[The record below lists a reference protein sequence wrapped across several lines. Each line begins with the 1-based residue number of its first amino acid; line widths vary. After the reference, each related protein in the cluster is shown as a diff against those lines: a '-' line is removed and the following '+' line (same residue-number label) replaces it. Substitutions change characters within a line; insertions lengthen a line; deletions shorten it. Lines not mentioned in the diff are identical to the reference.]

1 MNPQARFA
9 VAALVS
15 AGVAITTPTAAH
27 ACVQTLGG
35 PPCEVAPATFVI
47 ADVGL
52 HVVNAGLARSIDRA
66 QRLVVQVSA
75 GLYGPWT
82 QTGDVF
88 GLSGDAVDIDVIG
101 AVMRARL
108 VWYPAAKLHGIWLS
122 PFAQAGAASI
132 RDQTAQ
138 PDGAHVG
145 FVASVGASV
154 GYAWWLGAA
163 HHWHLALGLGGQ
175 YHIAAGDPGFA
186 QPYPHIDA
194 IVGYRW

>member
-1 MNPQARFA
+1 MKSQTGLI
-9 VAALVS
+9 VATLVS
-15 AGVAITTPTAAH
+15 AGVAITAPNAAH

-52 HVVNAGLARSIDRA
+52 HVVNVGLARSVDRA
-66 QRLVVQVSA
+66 QHLVVQVSA

-82 QTGDVF
+82 QTGNVF
-88 GLSGDAVDIDVIG
+88 GVSGDAIDIDVIG
-101 AVMRARL
+101 AVIRARL
-108 VWYPAAKLHGIWLS
+108 VWYPASKLRGIWLS
-122 PFAQAGAASI
+122 TFGQAGAANI

-145 FVASVGASV
+145 LVASVGASV
-154 GYAWWLGAA
+154 GYAWWLGSA
-163 HHWHLALGLGGQ
+163 HHWHVALGAGGQ
-175 YHIAAGDPGFA
+175 FHVAAGDPGFA

>member
-1 MNPQARFA
+1 MKSQTGLI
-9 VAALVS
+9 VATLVS
-15 AGVAITTPTAAH
+15 AGVAITAPNAAH

-52 HVVNAGLARSIDRA
+52 HVVNVGLARSVDRA
-66 QRLVVQVSA
+66 QQLVVQVSA

-82 QTGDVF
+82 QTGNVF
-88 GLSGDAVDIDVIG
+88 GVSGDAIDIDVIG
-101 AVMRARL
+101 AVIRARL
-108 VWYPAAKLHGIWLS
+108 VWYPASKLRGIWLS
-122 PFAQAGAASI
+122 TFGQAGAANI
-132 RDQTAQ
+132 LDQTAQ

-145 FVASVGASV
+145 LVASVGASV
-154 GYAWWLGAA
+154 GYAWWLGSA
-163 HHWHLALGLGGQ
+163 HHWHVALGAGGQ
-175 YHIAAGDPGFA
+175 FHVAAGDPGFA